1 MVLRFEITGAFYAKP
16 WMNEWMNEW
25 LNIRLLE
32 VICKFVMLIKTDSEV
47 EGQKVQQL
55 EREII
60 IWYYLEIGETI
71 MK

>member
-1 MVLRFEITGAFYAKP
+1 
-16 WMNEWMNEW
+16 MNEW